1 MPYYWQNTQLLH
13 IWFDSGLVKVFTC
26 TGHKSPFTI
35 LDTYLYIFK
44 HRCGDIFESWKIN
57 SDVKDSCI
65 YKCHQSSSLISWT
78 YDTLQTE
85 GYYESNAGQSF
96 SVGINI
102 TCVRRKS
109 SRKLSG
115 KRERR
120 VGLNTGTCI
129 EHGWRERERE
139 RLKICKLIC
148 SRHYLWFPPILCCLV
163 WFPGD
168 VPTFSPEYLP

>member
-1 MPYYWQNTQLLH
+1 MWRPKTYIYMPYYWQNTQLLH
-13 IWFDSGLVKVFTC
+13 IWFDSGLLKVFTC

-35 LDTYLYIFK
+35 LDTHLYNFK
-44 HRCGDIFESWKIN
+44 HRWGDIFESWKIKPRVFTN
-57 SDVKDSCI
+57 AINWAVWF
-65 YKCHQSSSLISWT
+65 HEL

-102 TCVRRKS
+102 TCVSRKS

-115 KRERR
+115 KREGR
-120 VGLNTGTCI
+120 VWLNTGTCI

-139 RLKICKLIC
+139 A
-148 SRHYLWFPPILCCLV
+148 
-163 WFPGD
+163 
-168 VPTFSPEYLP
+168 

>member
-1 MPYYWQNTQLLH
+1 MEIYLNHEKLSLMSKIHEFTNV
-13 IWFDSGLVKVFTC
+13 INEAVWFQEL
-26 TGHKSPFTI
+26 
-35 LDTYLYIFK
+35 
-44 HRCGDIFESWKIN
+44 
-57 SDVKDSCI
+57 
-65 YKCHQSSSLISWT
+65 

-115 KRERR
+115 KREGRI
-120 VGLNTGTCI
+120 GLNTGTCI
-129 EHGWRERERE
+129 EHGWRERE

-148 SRHYLWFPPILCCLV
+148 SRHYLWFPQILCCLV